1 MTWHTHRH
9 TDTAFYSLGLLCLK
23 SDGVCFVYQWSCD
36 SYRSFIN
43 WHIIRLI
50 ATLLFDLQ
58 ILLIFP
64 WCQNRYS
71 NQLTQGD
78 TQSEAQ
84 CLPQWSHIRP
94 IRGRVLI
101 ISDSF
106 IRKWC
111 KDNCQVESEVVRT
124 VLNFQ
129 PISGHTDSQV
139 DQWEGSKGLLVSW

>member
-1 MTWHTHRH
+1 MFEVWGLFWVPVELWQLQNLHQLTHY
-9 TDTAFYSLGLLCLK
+9 TI
-23 SDGVCFVYQWSCD
+23 D
-36 SYRSFIN
+36 SYIVIWPSNIVD
-43 WHIIRLI
+43 ISLMSK
-50 ATLLFDLQ
+50 Q
-58 ILLIFP
+58 IL
-64 WCQNRYS
+64 
-71 NQLTQGD
+71 
-78 TQSEAQ
+78 QSAYTRWHPIRGPV
-84 CLPQWSHIRP
+84 PQWFHIGP

-106 IRKWC
+106 IRKWWC